1 MSEYKGEAHY
11 WTDDADGDP
20 VRHITKSPLRPGR
33 WYREH
38 TVQEL
43 RDEHT
48 FRGLALPQEDSDD
61 VERLAQSLHANDK
74 ASFKTG
80 KTPGADWLPEP
91 AVRACPTC
99 ESPAPERHPAVQHE
113 GEVQICPDAWHSSTH
128 AGREALNKAIG
139 HAYADQQKSAS
150 DERKTVQ
157 KWADGAMYTAEPIDP
172 TKGPQVH
179 LLWMTPDPLA
189 AIAAPS
195 AIYEGK
201 VKRSLRDV
209 THAERREYI
218 EQIKATKLKAPFEFV
233 KFHFLIE
240 GVTRAFTHQMVRQ
253 RTAVYAQESLRFAVK
268 EDMPIALPPS
278 LAGTEG
284 GAEKRVREAFGGH
297 KLEFTTGV
305 DGWEADDAV
314 SKAYLDALARI
325 PKEERQRE
333 RWDAAVRDAGRA
345 YKNLVEAGMPAE
357 DARGLLPH
365 NVLTRLHYST
375 DLRALLDHAGNR
387 LCTQAQFEWRLVFA
401 KIAEAIRNYNP
412 YAQLQKWADGAG
424 THDPDNAIEAF
435 IEHAAET
442 DRWQYEAISDLFRPV
457 CYQTGKCEFMA
468 DFDRACSIRDRVQA
482 NHMHGRSSEKWHLP
496 LVDTSTAEDAPPL
509 VEPIFPAE
517 WLLNP
522 GAAR

>member
-1 MSEYKGEAHY
+1 MSDYKGEAHY
-11 WTDDADGDP
+11 WTEDADGDP
-20 VRHITKSPLRPGR
+20 VRHITKSPLRPGK

-48 FRGLALPQEDSDD
+48 YRGLHLPQEGGHD
-61 VERLAQSLHANDK
+61 VEQLARSLRTNDK
-74 ASFKTG
+74 SKPLTEVH
-80 KTPGADWLPEP
+80 TPEEIRDGIRTSIHGSRG
-91 AVRACPTC
+91 VFV
-99 ESPAPERHPAVQHE
+99 PAPGVTAATGVT
-113 GEVQICPDAWHSSTH
+113 ST
-128 AGREALNKAIG
+128 
-139 HAYADQQKSAS
+139 
-150 DERKTVQ
+150 TVQ
-157 KWADGAMYTAEPIDP
+157 KWADQAMFTAEPIDAQAGP
-172 TKGPQVH
+172 TVS
-179 LLWMTPDPLA
+179 LLWMTADPLA
-189 AIAAPS
+189 VIAAPS
-195 AIYEGK
+195 AMYKGD

-268 EDMPIALPPS
+268 EDMPVALPPS

-284 GAEKRVREAFGGH
+284 GAEKRVREAFAGH
-297 KLEFTTGV
+297 KLEFTTGA

-314 SKAYLDALARI
+314 SQAYLDALARV
-325 PKEERQRE
+325 PEEERQRE
-333 RWDAAVRDAGRA
+333 KWDAAIQQMGQA
-345 YKNLVEAGMPAE
+345 YKSLVEAGIPAE

-365 NVLTRLHYST
+365 NTLTRLHYCT

-401 KIAEAIRNYNP
+401 RIAEAIRNYNP
-412 YAQLQKWADGAG
+412 YANLSRMLVNSGD
-424 THDPDNAIEAF
+424 HDAALAVDHCYEA
-435 IEHAAET
+435 
-442 DRWQYEAISDLFRPV
+442 DRWQYEAIAGLFAPV
-457 CYQTGKCEFMA
+457 CYQTGKCEFKA
-468 DFDRACSIRDRVQA
+468 NFDRACSIRSRVDAYHERGIPSSQWSEGAEA
-482 NHMHGRSSEKWHLP
+482 NTGGWEIGAIR
-496 LVDTSTAEDAPPL
+496 
-509 VEPIFPAE
+509 PAE